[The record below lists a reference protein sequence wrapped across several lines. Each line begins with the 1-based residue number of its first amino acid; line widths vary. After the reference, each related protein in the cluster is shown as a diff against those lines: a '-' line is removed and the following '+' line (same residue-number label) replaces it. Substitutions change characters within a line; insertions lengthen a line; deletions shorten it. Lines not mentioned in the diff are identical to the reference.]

1 MKVKLEEC
9 LEKFVKL
16 INDKEGEITIN
27 ESNESQL
34 QVDEKISELQALI
47 IN

>member
-16 INDKEGEITIN
+16 INDKEREITIN

-34 QVDEKISELQALI
+34 QVDEKISELQALV

>member
-16 INDKEGEITIN
+16 INDKEREITIN